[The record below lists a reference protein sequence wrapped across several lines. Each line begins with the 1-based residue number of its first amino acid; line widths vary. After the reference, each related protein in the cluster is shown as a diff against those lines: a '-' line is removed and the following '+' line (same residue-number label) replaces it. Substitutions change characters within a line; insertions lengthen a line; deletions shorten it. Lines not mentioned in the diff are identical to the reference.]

1 MQKTD
6 LSKEQKHYYK
16 AKTTPELVTIAPADF
31 LTIEGAGDPNGPLFA
46 AKVKAMYTVAYTTKK
61 ICKLQGNDF
70 KVPAFEGYWW
80 TKSGQQVIDVPKDEW
95 HWKLVMQMPEFV
107 TIHDCRQAVAL
118 AGNKKTA
125 HLNELQFERLPGGL
139 AVQILHTGPY
149 SEETANIMKLLEYI
163 RQHHLETSGPHHEIY
178 LSNALR
184 TQPEKLKTILRMEVR
199 KK

>member
-1 MQKTD
+1 
-6 LSKEQKHYYK
+6 
-16 AKTTPELVTIAPADF
+16 
-31 LTIEGAGDPNGPLFA
+31 
-46 AKVKAMYTVAYTTKK
+46 
-61 ICKLQGNDF
+61 
-70 KVPAFEGYWW
+70 
-80 TKSGQQVIDVPKDEW
+80 
-95 HWKLVMQMPEFV
+95 MQMPEFV

-118 AGNKKTA
+118 AGNRKTA